1 MQITVERS
9 VFDDESPVVQEQVQ
23 KVHGEQGVYDAL
35 NKAGTESLYKHHSL
49 PGHMPAGSAQ
59 I

>member
-35 NKAGTESLYKHHSL
+35 NEAGPES
-49 PGHMPAGSAQ
+49 P